1 MFFTRLP
8 LPTLRRKVCSGSRF
22 IGASRPHGHK
32 SGDDVMI
39 NLLPLH
45 TLRRKVGSGRRVK
58 NMAPTTHLAA
68 DVGSGGPVQHM

>member
-1 MFFTRLP
+1 MTSSP
-8 LPTLRRKVCSGSRF
+8 LLCPWGRD
-22 IGASRPHGHK
+22 AP
-32 SGDDVMI
+32 I

-68 DVGSGGPVQHM
+68 DVGSGRQVQHM